1 MMDERQ
7 SQYQLDDQ
15 ITILKALSDVN
26 KLKIIDMLSCGETC
40 ACNILEYFN
49 ITQPTLSHHTRV
61 LTDCGLVDGR
71 KEGVWVHY
79 SINRENIDR
88 FINFIRHI
96 TSEKHDCICYEERFS
111 CNAKADI
118 DMKGGFCYVGT
129 KRIGLF

>member
-1 MMDERQ
+1 M
-7 SQYQLDDQ
+7 Y
-15 ITILKALSDVN
+15 
-26 KLKIIDMLSCGETC
+26 
-40 ACNILEYFN
+40 ILEYFN
-49 ITQPTLSHHTRV
+49 ITLPTLSHHTRV
-61 LTDCGLVDGR
+61 LTDCGLVGSC

-88 FINFIRHI
+88 FMNFIRHI
-96 TSEKHDCICYEERFS
+96 TSGKHDCIRYEERFS